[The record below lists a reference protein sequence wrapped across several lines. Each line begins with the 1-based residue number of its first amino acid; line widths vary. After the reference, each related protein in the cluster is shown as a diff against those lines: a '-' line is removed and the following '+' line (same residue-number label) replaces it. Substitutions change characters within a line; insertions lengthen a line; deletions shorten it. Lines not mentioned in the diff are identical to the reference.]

1 MPTSEI
7 ISTQPVEMSRKKTCS
22 IDPRL
27 EIRLAL
33 LNEQAV
39 YRMIDECIVPLLLEK
54 FFSDRKIASKLGDE
68 QHNESHG

>member
-1 MPTSEI
+1 MPASEI
-7 ISTQPVEMSRKKTCS
+7 ISTQPAKISRKKTFS

-27 EIRLAL
+27 EIRHAL

-54 FFSDRKIASKLGDE
+54 FFSDGKISSKLGDG
-68 QHNESHG
+68 QHNEIHG